1 MTKFM
6 GDLDFKEAEFEDS
19 EKEKETHQFEELSK
33 KIIGAAIEVHR
44 ELGPGFLESIYEEA
58 LKIELA
64 EYGLKVESQKE
75 VAIEYLGVTVGLHRL
90 DLVVEGQVIVE
101 MKAVRELQDVHLAQ
115 LRSYLKAT
123 GIKVGLLLNFAKGK
137 LEIRRVVN

>member
-1 MTKFM
+1 MNN
-6 GDLDFKEAEFEDS
+6 DS
-19 EKEKETHQFEELSK
+19 FNIIDIESDMAHLGKHNFGKLSR

-58 LKIELA
+58 LK
-64 EYGLKVESQKE
+64 VEFKEHEFNYVAQKE
-75 VAIEYLGVTVGLHRL
+75 IKVKYLGVVVGIHRL
-90 DLVVEGQVIVE
+90 DLLIENKIIIE
-101 MKAVRELQDVHLAQ
+101 LEAVKELMDVHFAQ

-123 GIKVGLLLNFAKGK
+123 GLKVGLLFNFAKPT